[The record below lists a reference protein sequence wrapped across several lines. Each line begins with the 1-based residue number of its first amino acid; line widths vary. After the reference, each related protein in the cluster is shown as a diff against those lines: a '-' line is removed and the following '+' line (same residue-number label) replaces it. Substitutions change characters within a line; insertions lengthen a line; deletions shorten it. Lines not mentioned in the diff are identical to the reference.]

1 MATVWVMAG
10 ACPKEDNGRIY
21 EHSNNESQLSVTI
34 LNLVRGR
41 MRGAVSSGQ
50 VGRFNAAVPQC
61 NRKMSPPTLA
71 AAPWEGTH
79 TPARA
84 FRAG

>member
-1 MATVWVMAG
+1 MREMAG
-10 ACPKEDNGRIY
+10 DRPKEDNGRIY
-21 EHSNNESQLSVTI
+21 EHSDNESQLSVTI

-50 VGRFNAAVPQC
+50 VGRFNAAVPQR
-61 NRKMSPPTLA
+61 NHKISPPTLA
-71 AAPWEGTH
+71 AAP
-79 TPARA
+79 A

>member
-1 MATVWVMAG
+1 MMAG
-10 ACPKEDNGRIY
+10 APLKEDNRRIY
-21 EHSNNESQLSVTI
+21 ERSHNESQLSVST

-50 VGRFNAAVPQC
+50 AGRFNAAVQQH
-61 NRKMSPPTLA
+61 NYKMSPPALA
-71 AAPWEGTH
+71 ATLWAAAH
-79 TPARA
+79 ALAHA